1 MVYCEGCGDPL
12 GMGVKFCQKCGAE
25 AKSAP
30 RVMPASE
37 MKRSGLDPSRFKAH
51 AAPGGTT
58 VTTVVTTTH
67 TSGPSATGSGKHN
80 PALVGRYE
88 YIKPSSWEKSTQ
100 TLDLRADGTC
110 SYSEVASTKM
120 ENYETTGEGNWDVS
134 GGVVQINLPA
144 LVKNMKFKTQPL
156 VPGIGDGSATMTN
169 VAIPIHEEELL
180 NAPKFG
186 SNKWRIA
193 Q

>member
-12 GMGVKFCQKCGAE
+12 AMGVKFCQKCGHE
-25 AKSAP
+25 ATSAP
-30 RVMPASE
+30 RSMPASE
-37 MKRSGLDPSRFKAH
+37 MRREGLDPSRFKVTA
-51 AAPGGTT
+51 GSGTT

-67 TSGPSATGSGKHN
+67 TAGPTATGSGGLN

-88 YIKPSSWEKSTQ
+88 YVKPSSWEKSTQ
-100 TLDLRADGTC
+100 TLELRADGSC
-110 SYSEVASTKM
+110 SYKEVASTNM
-120 ENYETTGEGNWDVS
+120 ENYETTGDGKWDVS
-134 GGVVQINLPA
+134 GGVVRVNLPA
-144 LVKNMKFKTQPL
+144 LVKNMKFKTKPL